1 MLEQELKLAQD
12 ETTNIGML
20 NNKLLKGGNQ
30 LSKTQYLDRQRM
42 ELDQTK
48 RLNIELSKEM
58 VQVK

>member
-1 MLEQELKLAQD
+1 
-12 ETTNIGML
+12 L

-48 RLNIELSKEM
+48 RQNIELSKEM

>member
-1 MLEQELKLAQD
+1 MLEQELKRAQD
-12 ETTNIGML
+12 ETTNIGIL

-48 RLNIELSKEM
+48 RQNIELSKEM

>member
-48 RLNIELSKEM
+48 RPNIELSKEM

>member
-48 RLNIELSKEM
+48 RQNIELSKEM

>member
-48 RLNIELSKEM
+48 RQNIELIKEM